1 MLDIPRTLT
10 NLYLDFQVNANGDI
24 SFLQP
29 LSTFVPQP
37 FPLDFQLI
45 APFWADSDTRP
56 DEGGDVWYRETND
69 PDLFDRVKSLI
80 RNSFINHATF
90 EPESLF
96 IATWDHIGVFSFIT
110 SVVR

>member
-1 MLDIPRTLT
+1 MLDVPRTLT

-45 APFWADSDTRP
+45 APFWADSDTGP
-56 DEGGDVWYRETND
+56 LEGGDVWYRETKD
-69 PDLFDRVKSLI
+69 PDLLEIVKSFI
-80 RNSFINHATF
+80 RSSFINHATF
-90 EPESLF
+90 EPVSLF
-96 IATWDHIGVFSFIT
+96 IATWDHIGVFPNIT